1 MLRRA
6 DEPTEDCSSGAP
18 ASGNADCAGV
28 LLPFWSECGSLLDEQ
43 SAVYL
48 GVVAECQASAG
59 VGVGSDDGLVHV
71 FERLLCNTS
80 QQALNMA
87 MASKAGDALLLTHP
101 GAEHCGTR
109 CTGWLSGWDQPGA
122 PPSGYTSST
131 WSARMAPRDL
141 LTLPERHGRDHTGL
155 RRRR

>member
-1 MLRRA
+1 MRSILRPGRPSPDADVRGVRSACSRRRGASLMLRRA

-80 QQALNMA
+80 QQALTRSPTFSLTSA
-87 MASKAGDALLLTHP
+87 HTELLL
-101 GAEHCGTR
+101 A
-109 CTGWLSGWDQPGA
+109 
-122 PPSGYTSST
+122 
-131 WSARMAPRDL
+131 
-141 LTLPERHGRDHTGL
+141 TL
-155 RRRR
+155 